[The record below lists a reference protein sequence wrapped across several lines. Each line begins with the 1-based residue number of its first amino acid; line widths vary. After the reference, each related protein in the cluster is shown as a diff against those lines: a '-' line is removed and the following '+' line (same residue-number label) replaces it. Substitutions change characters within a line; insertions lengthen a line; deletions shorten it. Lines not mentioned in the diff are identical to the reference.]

1 MPNVMDK
8 YTPTYDLESFKH
20 SQYVI
25 KQSAL
30 SGAAAMGFER
40 SDILQAVDSMLPKHF
55 YKSMT
60 SYNNHRIWQDV
71 YHVPYKGYMVYVK
84 FTQGVITEFDLLSF
98 KEK

>member
-8 YTPTYDLESFKH
+8 YTPIYNLESFRH
-20 SQYVI
+20 SQYTI

-40 SDILQAVDSMLPKHF
+40 EDILLAVESMRPEHF

-71 YHVPYKGYMVYVK
+71 YHVPYKDYMVYVK
-84 FTQGVITEFDLLSF
+84 FTQGVITDFDLLSF